1 MFFLILLSYHL
12 KLSDGLH
19 DLVLSD
25 EVLVLISRKFFGLYK
40 YWQQQIFNCCLGIVD
55 GMVSLICVCVHSR
68 VCIKIL
74 SLQVKKKYN
83 IDIEKLIVLSKRKAS
98 LLLTPQDWSKW
109 ILVLDCCCLIKQG
122 QAI

>member
-40 YWQQQIFNCCLGIVD
+40 YWQQKIFYSCLRIVD
-55 GMVSLICVCVHSR
+55 EMFS
-68 VCIKIL
+68 
-74 SLQVKKKYN
+74 
-83 IDIEKLIVLSKRKAS
+83 
-98 LLLTPQDWSKW
+98 
-109 ILVLDCCCLIKQG
+109 
-122 QAI
+122 